1 MLVEKS
7 FKRLC
12 QIRSVEMMVWV
23 RMCVYIF
30 CFDEITLPVLISCES
45 IFLCK
50 EGEKEEEKREYG
62 GDIKYKLILG
72 VVQICICDDYVC
84 VCVCICVSSCCCCC
98 TAARHLPL
106 AYHHQ

>member
-1 MLVEKS
+1 
-7 FKRLC
+7 
-12 QIRSVEMMVWV
+12 MMVWV
-23 RMCVYIF
+23 RVCVCIF

-84 VCVCICVSSCCCCC
+84 VCICVSSCCCCC